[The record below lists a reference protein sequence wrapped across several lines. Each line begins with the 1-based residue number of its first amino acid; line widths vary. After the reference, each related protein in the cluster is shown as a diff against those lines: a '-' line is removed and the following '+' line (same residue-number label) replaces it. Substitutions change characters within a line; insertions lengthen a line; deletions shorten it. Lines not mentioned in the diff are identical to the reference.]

1 MYKKERK
8 KYYRNLDPKSITD
21 TKRFW
26 QTIKPFFQIRVSKR
40 NITLI
45 DTIIYQDTD
54 VANTLNAFFDN
65 AVRTL
70 EINVSTECLN
80 DVQGISDSIHAA
92 IQKYTNHP
100 SSLKISETVDRM
112 KFSFKEIVNSDIE
125 AEIKNLNLRK
135 ANTFKNIP
143 AKLLKD
149 NRDVCNEPL
158 FNIINN
164 GIKDSMFDE
173 GLKSA
178 DITLVHKKGD
188 KTDDGI
194 IVLSMCFQYC
204 QKSLKESSKNR
215 LASIWKEL

>member
-1 MYKKERK
+1 MADDE
-8 KYYRNLDPKSITD
+8 
-21 TKRFW
+21 
-26 QTIKPFFQIRVSKR
+26 TIFSDKGVSKR

-45 DTIIYQDTD
+45 EGDNIISQDID
-54 VANTLNAFFDN
+54 VANTLNAFFDS

-70 EINVSTECLN
+70 EINVPTECLN
-80 DVQGISDSIHAA
+80 DVQGISDSIHTA
-92 IQKYTNHP
+92 ILKYTNHP
-100 SSLKISETVDRM
+100 SSLKISETVDKM

-135 ANTFKNIP
+135 GNTFKNIP
-143 AKLLKD
+143 AELLKD

-158 FNIINN
+158 FNIIKN
-164 GIKDSMFDE
+164 GIKDSMFDK

-178 DITLVHKKGD
+178 DITPVHTTGD

-194 IVLSMCFQYC
+194 IVLSMCFQCC

-215 LASIWKEL
+215 LASIWKKL